1 MEKPPEL
8 KFEKNLESPE
18 AEKENFGG
26 FLREESRLQEKI
38 GRAADEITP
47 QKLKH
52 PVINKALRLLAAL
65 SIFMGGSSYYAKG
78 ASAEEIKD
86 DLRPSDKTAA
96 ESFKAED
103 SAWKKFIGRL
113 DITVSGSHE
122 DSPSF
127 ESGVSD
133 DISTFENLTQS
144 DFYKD
149 FPEKEYKEA
158 VKFFYDSIRSSD
170 TVKDYCQKLNQREN
184 FSGRQKTPIL
194 QILGAY
200 LSDTY
205 NYDMLDEKSTVKVS
219 DEVMFNSVKL
229 LAQTGEKKQTGIC
242 GNIHTFL
249 SKAAKEMGMEAWTQ
263 SVSQN
268 REGHICT
275 GFISK
280 EDGQDK
286 QIVFLNYGAII
297 PTGTLDYKDALGIL
311 ERQMGAISALDSFA
325 SSDRMLLVKSRAQ
338 EKIEQAAGIAD
349 TGQNMENK
357 LAKGRIEKEENSLD
371 IKISEETKSISL
383 TKDCVGLT
391 FFNYEN
397 AEQNPYQ
404 SLEDL
409 NALRGSLNLKGEKFS
424 LQEDATILHLNLKN
438 LEGGNIAYD
447 EFINR
452 IAADF
457 IDRHQFNKSRYGQFV
472 LNYGASLQTAL
483 RLAIDEEIR
492 AETSGVM
499 GEGATGA
506 RMIYLD
512 PNNIGKFYIGVSEV
526 FQGQVN
532 NFEEQNLTAKTIAE
546 NFTVGEEIEI
556 REGKILNLE
565 AVKSNLDWGK
575 KMEIKGG
582 LAGKKWRG
590 EIKHEKSKSEY
601 ERFIPSG
608 QKNTVEI
615 GYKGGP
621 KWEVDVLGFRA
632 DEKYADAP
640 EQKSYGAEVKMRI
653 FLW

>member
-78 ASAEEIKD
+78 ASAEEIKNEFHQ
-86 DLRPSDKTAA
+86 SDKIAS
-96 ESFKAED
+96 EPAED
-103 SAWKKFIGRL
+103 SVWKKFIGRL

-122 DSPSF
+122 DSPPSRL
-127 ESGVSD
+127 EYRD
-133 DISTFENLTQS
+133 

-149 FPEKEYKEA
+149 FPEKERKKA
-158 VKFFYDSIRSSD
+158 VNFFYDSIYSSD
-170 TVKDYCQKLNQREN
+170 TAKDYYKKLGQGEN
-184 FSGRQKTPIL
+184 FSSRQKTRIL
-194 QILGAY
+194 QNLGDY
-200 LSDTY
+200 LGYTY
-205 NYDMLDEKSTVKVS
+205 NYDMFDEKSTVKVS

-229 LAQTGEKKQTGIC
+229 LAQTGEKKQTGMC

-249 SKAAKEMGMEAWTQ
+249 SKAAKEMNMEAWTQ
-263 SVSQN
+263 SVSQK
-268 REGHICT
+268 REGHICS
-275 GFISK
+275 GLISEDK
-280 EDGQDK
+280 ENK
-286 QIVFLNYGAII
+286 QIIFLNYGSII

-311 ERQMGAISALDSFA
+311 ERQMGAISALNSFA
-325 SSDRMLLVKSRAQ
+325 SNDRMLLVKSRAQ
-338 EKIEQAAGIAD
+338 EKIEQAAGIVD
-349 TGQNMENK
+349 IGREMENK
-357 LAKGRIEKEENSLD
+357 LAKGEFEKQENSLD
-371 IKISEETKSISL
+371 IKISEETKSIGL

-397 AEQNPYQ
+397 TEQNPYQ

-499 GEGATGA
+499 GEGAAGA

-526 FQGQVN
+526 FQGQVD